1 MELEKRVDEHDKM
14 LKAHTDEISDIKS
27 EIKTMNKSI
36 SESLTRVDESN
47 RFLREQ
53 NTRQSEQNTQIL
65 SAVLQRNSQSEE
77 RQHEL
82 SKIKLNSA
90 FKIGFA
96 IFGSGGLVYV
106 VIDIITKAISK

>member
-14 LKAHTDEISDIKS
+14 LKAHADDISDIKN
-27 EIKTMNKSI
+27 EVKSL
-36 SESLTRVDESN
+36 SKSVGEGLLRVDESN

-53 NTRQSEQNTQIL
+53 NTRQSEQNAQIL
-65 SAVLQRNSQSEE
+65 NAVLQRNDQSEQ